1 MTETTGLDTLIV
13 DDEPLARNRLKALC
27 GRLSGISRT
36 RRASNGFEALQMV
49 EVDPPDL
56 ILLDVDMPDI
66 SGIEVAEKCRLYAKK
81 PEIIFTTAHSKY
93 AVRAFRLHAVDF
105 LLKPVKQALLSE
117 AVERVSERLKI
128 ATKDDV
134 PEAPDE
140 AYLWVK
146 EVEGSVQVRCSDI
159 DYIIAEQDYMRLC
172 LSSRSFLIYGTM
184 QSLVK
189 LLPKG
194 MFIRIHR
201 STMVRLDYI
210 KEIRR
215 IGRRKFVVLKNG
227 TDLTIGGSYLDKI
240 SGQAGGFG
248 LLETVSE

>member
-1 MTETTGLDTLIV
+1 MMDKTGLDTLIV
-13 DDEPLARNRLKALC
+13 DDEPLARNRLKTLC
-27 GRLSGISRT
+27 SRLGTMSRIRT
-36 RRASNGFEALQMV
+36 ASNGFEALEIV
-49 EVDPPDL
+49 EADAPDL
-56 ILLDVDMPDI
+56 ILLDVDMPDL
-66 SGIEVAEKCRLYAKK
+66 SGIEVAEKCRLHGKS

-105 LLKPVKQALLSE
+105 LLKPVKQALLTE
-117 AVERVSERLKI
+117 AVERVSERLDNAAKTDF
-128 ATKDDV
+128 A
-134 PEAPDE
+134 EASNE

-159 DYIIAEQDYMRLC
+159 GYIIAEQDYMRIC
-172 LSSRSFLIYGTM
+172 LNDRSFLIYGTM

-189 LLPKG
+189 LLPKD

-201 STMVRLDYI
+201 STMVRRDFI

-215 IGRRKFVVLKNG
+215 TGRRKFVVLKNG
-227 TDLTIGGSYLDKI
+227 TDLTIGGSFSERI
-240 SGQAGGFG
+240 SSQAGGFG